1 MQRRISR
8 RLAARLA
15 LLAVAG
21 VALSVLALVVRHTL
35 AIFGALVLLAL
46 AAAAVWVAA
55 TKRGVVRWLAAAAAA
70 LLVISG
76 AVALVA
82 AGAVGELATLAL
94 SAALFGFAL
103 RRAFDDGPARRTV
116 RVSRRSKILLINPRS
131 GDGRAARADLSR
143 EAVRRGVDPIMLE
156 PGADLLALAR
166 EAARRADVIG
176 MAGGDGSQALVAGVA
191 SEQGIGF
198 VCVPAGTRNHFA
210 LDLGIDRDDVVGA
223 LDAFDS
229 PFEWVVDLG
238 QVNGRTFVNNVS
250 FGVYAE
256 IVQEPG
262 YREAKLGTAAERLPD
277 LLDAEAAP
285 LGVGFLGPDG
295 KRLETVQMLLVS
307 NNPYVLD
314 RFAGFGER
322 PRLDTGCLG
331 IVAVEISGATDAA
344 EFVSLRALRQL
355 SRFHGWNAW
364 SAPSL
369 LVDAGRLVAAAIDG
383 EAVALEP
390 PIELV
395 AMPGALRVLL
405 APDADRRR
413 RTRERAL
420 GGAGRGFDDLVRV
433 ATGQTSHALDAS
445 SPSGDEA
452 PRRR

>member
-1 MQRRISR
+1 MTQRRISS

-21 VALSVLALVVRHTL
+21 MALSVLAVIVRHTL
-35 AIFGALVLLAL
+35 AIAGALALLAL
-46 AAAAVWVAA
+46 AAAAGWAA
-55 TKRGVVRWLAAAAAA
+55 VTKRGVVRWLTATAAA

-82 AGAVGELATLAL
+82 AGAVGELAALAL
-94 SAALFGFAL
+94 SAALFGLAL
-103 RRAFDDGPARRTV
+103 RRAFDDGPERRAV

-131 GDGRAARADLSR
+131 GDGRAARSDLSR
-143 EAVRRGVDPIMLE
+143 EAVRRGVEPIVLE

-191 SEQGIGF
+191 SEQGIAF

-223 LDAFDS
+223 LDAFES

-238 QVNGRTFVNNVS
+238 QVNRRTFVNNVS

-277 LLDAEAAP
+277 LLDTEASP
-285 LGVGFLGPDG
+285 LGVSFAGPDG
-295 KRLETVQMLLVS
+295 KLLATVQMLLVS

-331 IVAVEISGATDAA
+331 VVAVEIAGATDAA
-344 EFVSLRALRQL
+344 EFVSLRAVRQL
-355 SRFHGWNAW
+355 SRFHGWHAW

-369 LVDAGRLVAAAIDG
+369 SVDSVRLVAAAIDG
-383 EAVALEP
+383 EAVVLKP

-413 RTRERAL
+413 RTHQRAHS
-420 GGAGRGFDDLVRV
+420 GAGRGLDDLVRV
-433 ATGQTSHALDAS
+433 ATGQTSAN
-445 SPSGDEA
+445 P
-452 PRRR
+452 